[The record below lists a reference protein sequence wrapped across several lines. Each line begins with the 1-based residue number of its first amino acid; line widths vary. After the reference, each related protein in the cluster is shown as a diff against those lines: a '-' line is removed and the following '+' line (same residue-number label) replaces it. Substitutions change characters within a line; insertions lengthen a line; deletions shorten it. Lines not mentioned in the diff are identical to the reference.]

1 MAHKFNG
8 GKTEM
13 EIAIALS
20 PEAEKRLREKAAQ
33 QGRDISLVAAELLT
47 NVLEWEQQDSQEAI
61 EGIQQGL
68 NDFKAGQFRSFEE
81 FANEQRHKYNLPVDS

>member
-33 QGRDISLVAAELLT
+33 QGRDISSLR
-47 NVLEWEQQDSQEAI
+47 
-61 EGIQQGL
+61 L
-68 NDFKAGQFRSFEE
+68 NST
-81 FANEQRHKYNLPVDS
+81 LPPIMLA